1 MGQSST
7 CALILY
13 AGPKNITT
21 NGKKNPYNID
31 FISTIFSM
39 IFLVIL
45 GFFPLYSKFEYLKG
59 QSSTCALT
67 IIASRIS
74 GSTTCVEALR

>member
-1 MGQSST
+1 MVRKT
-7 CALILY
+7 L
-13 AGPKNITT
+13 TT
-21 NGKKNPYNID
+21 LID

-39 IFLVIL
+39 IFFGYFGV
-45 GFFPLYSKFEYLKG
+45 FPSYPKFEYLMG

-74 GSTTCVEALR
+74 GDTTCVEALRY